1 MHSKDIAPPPTSIN
15 EEIPKGLEQIIIKAM
30 EKDPNKRFQSASE
43 MIQALQMFRKDPDII
58 FNYDEEVT
66 PVIEEEKE
74 EYVPVPVTVNSDGS
88 TEGAYSNTGE
98 VAVAPNTPLTP
109 QPPEEEEIDED
120 EIEVER
126 SFFLPVLTGI
136 TLVIILVAVIF
147 VASLIKD
154 AFGSKGWEN
163 PEFTMP
169 NLVGYDY
176 KEAKSLYTELDI
188 SVSAEQYS
196 ETYPKDTIM
205 EQNVDEGTLCRSGV
219 SVDVVIS
226 KGVKMVTVPDVV
238 NFDYNVAEQTLKNE
252 GLLVEMKF
260 QWDDDVDK
268 DLVVKT
274 EPSAKE
280 EVAPGTKVVLY
291 VSNGRYVSV
300 VKVPDLTGYTLDAA
314 KAMVESKDLTWKLVY
329 QDSDQPKDIVIDQ
342 SIQPDTEVDSKTE
355 ITLYLSNGTPPT
367 NSVTVQF
374 TIPDNATGT
383 FTFQIYIDSKLNTEK
398 TGVVASMGNGTTSM
412 VLEGNGTQLVTVMLI
427 NEANGKAA
435 EYGRYN
441 INFDDPSQQ
450 PEVISSKITQAF
462 IDVDGVVVQTETVQQ
477 QIVYNTETEAP
488 SYEQPAETE
497 APAQEQ
503 VDDSN
508 DDYQEDNQL
517 LDDSNDYGDNADDQ
531 Y

>member
-1 MHSKDIAPPPTSIN
+1 
-15 EEIPKGLEQIIIKAM
+15 
-30 EKDPNKRFQSASE
+30 
-43 MIQALQMFRKDPDII
+43 
-58 FNYDEEVT
+58 
-66 PVIEEEKE
+66 
-74 EYVPVPVTVNSDGS
+74 
-88 TEGAYSNTGE
+88 
-98 VAVAPNTPLTP
+98 
-109 QPPEEEEIDED
+109 
-120 EIEVER
+120 
-126 SFFLPVLTGI
+126 
-136 TLVIILVAVIF
+136 
-147 VASLIKD
+147 
-154 AFGSKGWEN
+154 
-163 PEFTMP
+163 
-169 NLVGYDY
+169 
-176 KEAKSLYTELDI
+176 
-188 SVSAEQYS
+188 
-196 ETYPKDTIM
+196 
-205 EQNVDEGTLCRSGV
+205 
-219 SVDVVIS
+219 
-226 KGVKMVTVPDVV
+226 
-238 NFDYNVAEQTLKNE
+238 
-252 GLLVEMKF
+252 MKF